1 LSPFPQLQTHDRAN
15 GSEALQKVPRG
26 CYRVTQRDRS
36 LDRAQRNPRHLPRNN
51 RTTAIGARN
60 GSSHQ
65 AHMRVTFIMR
75 PSRRRFD
82 AAAPR
87 CHHRSASSL
96 AATRAPREK
105 RRDRSNRSAALT
117 GAEAPGRAAEG
128 PDGRGSGCCQRPRH
142 VSRVKKARSVF
153 LHPDE
158 SYGTQAPFHGVWCS
172 STLAEAGSDLR
183 QVCLAWLCCAFR
195 FSQPLD
201 ALIPPATFQ
210 PCFMPVAPLSF
221 RFQRFS
227 LPGSGPRLSA
237 SPSLRAVLVIGTLT
251 CQDGN
256 VPTCD
261 LKGFRTRRVRSDRA
275 GVIR

>member
-1 LSPFPQLQTHDRAN
+1 MCCAR
-15 GSEALQKVPRG
+15 
-26 CYRVTQRDRS
+26 RS
-36 LDRAQRNPRHLPRNN
+36 
-51 RTTAIGARN
+51 
-60 GSSHQ
+60 
-65 AHMRVTFIMR
+65 
-75 PSRRRFD
+75 
-82 AAAPR
+82 
-87 CHHRSASSL
+87 RSAGS
-96 AATRAPREK
+96 R
-105 RRDRSNRSAALT
+105 
-117 GAEAPGRAAEG
+117 
-128 PDGRGSGCCQRPRH
+128 GRGAGWPR
-142 VSRVKKARSVF
+142 VWLLPTPSSRIESQKKARSVS

-158 SYGTQAPFHGVWCS
+158 SYGIQAPFHGVWCS
-172 STLAEAGSDLR
+172 STLTEAGSDLR

-237 SPSLRAVLVIGTLT
+237 SPSLRAVLVVGTLT

-256 VPTCD
+256 IPTCD

-275 GVIR
+275 GVTR